1 MPKSVNQ
8 KQKLL
13 FLLDYLRQNTDET
26 HTVTTPQIIDHL
38 AANGIRAE
46 RKSIYNDIQTL
57 CDYGYDIIRTEG
69 AHAGY
74 RIADRTFE
82 LPEVKLLVDL
92 VQSSKFITTKKSRQ
106 LIGKLEQLVSKNDAK
121 KLQRQVVVADR
132 NKTSNEKIY
141 YSVDVIHSAIAENQQ
156 IRFHYFDW
164 NVRKEMQLRKDG
176 RFYQVSPWLL
186 TWDDEN
192 YYLIAYT
199 EGRLKHYRVDKMQN
213 VHQLPDTTRE
223 GAGEYANFDVNTYMQ
238 QMFGMFNGPLKRV
251 TLQCENRF
259 AGAMIDRFGTAP
271 ILTPCA
277 DGEHFTMT
285 AEIQVSPQFF
295 GWVAG
300 FGTGVV
306 VSGPPEV
313 RAEMKKTLDQ
323 LQELYR

>member
-132 NKTSNEKIY
+132 NKTSNEKSITAWMSSILPLQKTGR
-141 YSVDVIHSAIAENQQ
+141 SVSTTSTGMSEKKCSCAKTADSIRSAHGFLPGMTKTI
-156 IRFHYFDW
+156 I
-164 NVRKEMQLRKDG
+164 
-176 RFYQVSPWLL
+176 LL
-186 TWDDEN
+186 P
-192 YYLIAYT
+192 
-199 EGRLKHYRVDKMQN
+199 M
-213 VHQLPDTTRE
+213 TRML
-223 GAGEYANFDVNTYMQ
+223 G
-238 QMFGMFNGPLKRV
+238 K
-251 TLQCENRF
+251 
-259 AGAMIDRFGTAP
+259 
-271 ILTPCA
+271 
-277 DGEHFTMT
+277 
-285 AEIQVSPQFF
+285 
-295 GWVAG
+295 
-300 FGTGVV
+300 
-306 VSGPPEV
+306 
-313 RAEMKKTLDQ
+313 
-323 LQELYR
+323 

>member
-141 YSVDVIHSAIAENQQ
+141 YSVDVIHSAIAKNQQ
-156 IRFHYFDW
+156 KPPIDML
-164 NVRKEMQLRKDG
+164 NQILQM
-176 RFYQVSPWLL
+176 
-186 TWDDEN
+186 EN
-192 YYLIAYT
+192 N
-199 EGRLKHYRVDKMQN
+199 HD
-213 VHQLPDTTRE
+213 
-223 GAGEYANFDVNTYMQ
+223 
-238 QMFGMFNGPLKRV
+238 
-251 TLQCENRF
+251 
-259 AGAMIDRFGTAP
+259 
-271 ILTPCA
+271 
-277 DGEHFTMT
+277 
-285 AEIQVSPQFF
+285 
-295 GWVAG
+295 
-300 FGTGVV
+300 
-306 VSGPPEV
+306 
-313 RAEMKKTLDQ
+313 
-323 LQELYR
+323 

>member
-132 NKTSNEKIY
+132 NKTSNEKNLLQRGCHPLCHCRKPA
-141 YSVDVIHSAIAENQQ
+141 DPFPLLRLECQKRNAAAQKRQ
-156 IRFHYFDW
+156 ILSG
-164 NVRKEMQLRKDG
+164 QPLA
-176 RFYQVSPWLL
+176 S
-186 TWDDEN
+186 
-192 YYLIAYT
+192 YL
-199 EGRLKHYRVDKMQN
+199 G
-213 VHQLPDTTRE
+213 
-223 GAGEYANFDVNTYMQ
+223 
-238 QMFGMFNGPLKRV
+238 
-251 TLQCENRF
+251 
-259 AGAMIDRFGTAP
+259 
-271 ILTPCA
+271 
-277 DGEHFTMT
+277 
-285 AEIQVSPQFF
+285 
-295 GWVAG
+295 
-300 FGTGVV
+300 
-306 VSGPPEV
+306 
-313 RAEMKKTLDQ
+313 
-323 LQELYR
+323 

>member
-121 KLQRQVVVADR
+121 KLQRQVVVAG
-132 NKTSNEKIY
+132 
-141 YSVDVIHSAIAENQQ
+141 
-156 IRFHYFDW
+156 F
-164 NVRKEMQLRKDG
+164 
-176 RFYQVSPWLL
+176 SPGMTRTIILL
-186 TWDDEN
+186 P
-192 YYLIAYT
+192 
-199 EGRLKHYRVDKMQN
+199 M
-213 VHQLPDTTRE
+213 TRMP
-223 GAGEYANFDVNTYMQ
+223 G
-238 QMFGMFNGPLKRV
+238 K
-251 TLQCENRF
+251 
-259 AGAMIDRFGTAP
+259 
-271 ILTPCA
+271 
-277 DGEHFTMT
+277 
-285 AEIQVSPQFF
+285 
-295 GWVAG
+295 
-300 FGTGVV
+300 
-306 VSGPPEV
+306 
-313 RAEMKKTLDQ
+313 
-323 LQELYR
+323 

>member
-141 YSVDVIHSAIAENQQ
+141 YSVDVIHSAIAENRQ

-164 NVRKEMQLRKDG
+164 NVRKEMQLRKNG

-192 YYLIAYT
+192 YYLVAYDADA
-199 EGRLKHYRVDKMQN
+199 GKMKHYRVDKMLDLTAVDQARCG
-213 VHQLPDTTRE
+213 QTDYE
-223 GAGEYANFDVNTYMQ
+223 
-238 QMFGMFNGPLKRV
+238 QMDIASYSRKNFGMFAGKR
-251 TLQCENRF
+251 QPYSFC
-259 AGAMIDRFGTAP
+259 A
-271 ILTPCA
+271 ILP
-277 DGEHFTMT
+277 
-285 AEIQVSPQFF
+285 
-295 GWVAG
+295 
-300 FGTGVV
+300 
-306 VSGPPEV
+306 
-313 RAEMKKTLDQ
+313 
-323 LQELYR
+323 

>member
-141 YSVDVIHSAIAENQQ
+141 YSVDVIHSAIAENRQ

-192 YYLIAYT
+192 YYLVAYDADA
-199 EGRLKHYRVDKMQN
+199 GKMKHYRVDKMLDLSAVDQARCGRT
-213 VHQLPDTTRE
+213 DYE
-223 GAGEYANFDVNTYMQ
+223 
-238 QMFGMFNGPLKRV
+238 QMDIASYSRKNFGMF
-251 TLQCENRF
+251 
-259 AGAMIDRFGTAP
+259 AGEETTVQLLCDTSMTGVIIDRF
-271 ILTPCA
+271 
-277 DGEHFTMT
+277 
-285 AEIQVSPQFF
+285 
-295 GWVAG
+295 
-300 FGTGVV
+300 
-306 VSGPPEV
+306 
-313 RAEMKKTLDQ
+313 
-323 LQELYR
+323 